1 MHSDSYFRIE
11 LIFFPRLYEIQRKN
25 CSKCREVKRQIALFC
40 VHVNDSDNK
49 WTNNM
54 MKLSKDSP
62 VFYMTLM
69 LNWEL
74 LINRVFIWEQQ
85 FLYLIL
91 IMCFQWESFFS
102 YLFNN
107 CVYYNKWLKL
117 QTQVFTVQLLCFVGC
132 LIFVSVLPIRYCTG
146 TLTWHSWIHYKDCQ
160 IAKEFVRQ
168 SVHMRMN

>member
-62 VFYMTLM
+62 RFLYDINVELRALNKSCFYMRAAIPIS
-69 LNWEL
+69 N
-74 LINRVFIWEQQ
+74 IDNVFSMREV
-85 FLYLIL
+85 
-91 IMCFQWESFFS
+91 FF
-102 YLFNN
+102 
-107 CVYYNKWLKL
+107 VP
-117 QTQVFTVQLLCFVGC
+117 V
-132 LIFVSVLPIRYCTG
+132 
-146 TLTWHSWIHYKDCQ
+146 
-160 IAKEFVRQ
+160 
-168 SVHMRMN
+168 